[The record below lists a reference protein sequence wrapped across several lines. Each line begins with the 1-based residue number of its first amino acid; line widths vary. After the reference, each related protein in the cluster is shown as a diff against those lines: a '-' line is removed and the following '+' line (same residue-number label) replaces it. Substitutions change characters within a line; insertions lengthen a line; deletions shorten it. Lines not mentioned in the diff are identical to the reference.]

1 MKIIESKELLRTPIF
16 WVTMDKAIDPEGFEI
31 DRAIIQH
38 GGSSV
43 VMPVDEKGR
52 VLLARQ
58 YRLPAQDYLWEIPAG
73 RTDPGETPLKGAK
86 RELKEETGLTAKKWT
101 KLFTLFMS
109 PGFLAE
115 KMHIYV
121 AQDLKQGKTNF
132 MEGERIESRWFTP
145 KEMKEMIKTGKIIDG
160 KTIAA
165 WLAWRTVFKTK
176 GV

>member
-1 MKIIESKELLRTPIF
+1 MKLIKSEELLRTPIF
-16 WVTMDKAIDPEGFEI
+16 WVTMDKAVDPEGFEI

-52 VLLARQ
+52 VLLAKQ
-58 YRLPAQDYLWEIPAG
+58 YRLPARDYLWEIPAG
-73 RTDPGETPLKGAK
+73 RMDEGETPLQAAK
-86 RELKEETGLTAKKWT
+86 RELKEETGYTAKKWT
-101 KLFTLFMS
+101 KLFSLFMS

-121 AQDLKQGKTNF
+121 AQELKAGKTNF
-132 MEGERIESRWFTP
+132 MEDERIEARWFTG
-145 KEMKEMIKTGKIIDG
+145 KEMNEMIKSGKIIDG

-165 WLAWRTVFKTK
+165 WLAWRTLFKTK
-176 GV
+176 